1 MVQQKLTALLTV
13 LVFGLFFA
21 GCGTTGQDFD
31 YNKVVKIVNKQSTK
45 EDILKLFGTPQVK
58 GVENG
63 RDMWTYEY
71 NKKYLGGKD
80 YHKNIVLIFDKKGK
94 VIAYNHESNFP

>member
-1 MVQQKLTALLTV
+1 MARQKFSALLAV
-13 LVFGLFFA
+13 LVFGLFFS

-31 YNKVVKIVNKQSTK
+31 YNNVVKIEKKQTTK
-45 EDILKLFGTPQVK
+45 EEILKIFGTPHVK

-71 NKKYLGGKD
+71 NKKWVGGKD
-80 YHKNIVLIFDKKGK
+80 YHKSIVLIFDKQGK